1 MEQNGKR
8 RRRLL
13 GRKKNN
19 RFWDSLLSVVIFSI
33 GLGEKTHCGHFYK
46 VPFHFSQIYYA
57 LSFFTSMC
65 MVLKRY
71 EVLEIGNWTVK
82 M

>member
-19 RFWDSLLSVVIFSI
+19 RFWDSLVSVVIFSI
-33 GLGEKTHCGHFYK
+33 GLGEKTHWALLQDFI
-46 VPFHFSQIYYA
+46 PLFSNLYTIIS
-57 LSFFTSMC
+57 LLLCFKGMKF
-65 MVLKRY
+65 
-71 EVLEIGNWTVK
+71 
-82 M
+82 

>member
-33 GLGEKTHCGHFYK
+33 GLGGIHTGHFNK
-46 VPFHFSQIYYA
+46 NSVQIYA
-57 LSFFTSMC
+57 N
-65 MVLKRY
+65 LKKCLKLQ
-71 EVLEIGNWTVK
+71 V
-82 M
+82 

>member
-33 GLGEKTHCGHFYK
+33 GLGEEDTVGTFYK
-46 VPFHFSQIYYA
+46 IPFHFSQIVYA
-57 LSFFTSMC
+57 LSFITSMYGF
-65 MVLKRY
+65 K
-71 EVLEIGNWTVK
+71 EV
-82 M
+82 